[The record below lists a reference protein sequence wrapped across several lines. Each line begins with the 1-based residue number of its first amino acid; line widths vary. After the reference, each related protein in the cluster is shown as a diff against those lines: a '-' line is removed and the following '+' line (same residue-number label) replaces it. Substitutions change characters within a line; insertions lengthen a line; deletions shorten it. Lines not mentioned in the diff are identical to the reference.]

1 MEMNLKVVSVKH
13 EGHLKKIR
21 LEPGG
26 LSLSVSLSACAG
38 EGDTVNLSNGEASVT
53 CANGLSQFMPVFVAK
68 EKLTLGNL
76 KIDLL
81 IKEITEREEYE
92 AVQSLAEYH
101 YRGSKLHGRT
111 AILIARNFDPRYPKV
126 LGYIELA
133 TAFYMNKARA
143 RILDAPFSSNGISW
157 ERWDKETTRKYIN
170 LMVRVARSVVYP
182 EFRGLGLGQMLLRY
196 AIEFAKT
203 RWNTSAYLPLFIEIS
218 ADMLKFVP
226 FAEKAGMVFIG
237 ETEGNLGRVYKDM
250 EYLIRNADRVKRR
263 EIVLQK
269 SCGIVDQ
276 QVARMNRTLSLI
288 EKRGMN
294 RDDVLARLKNL
305 SRSKVLRDFAL
316 FQGIVSLPKPT
327 YMKGLNPE
335 SERFLLNRLKIVKP
349 RKSKEIS
356 PVKLEPL
363 QEPIKLQDVTL
374 SFTSKVRRTRSTHS
388 IQQAF
393 GISPDSIESIVLH
406 RLSVAIQPREI
417 VLIVGPSGSGKTTLI
432 DFLFGGKEGWKK
444 GQVSGSVSWPTN
456 YRPGLLKQP
465 KSHRALIEL
474 MPNRDVSSALYLMGL
489 VGLSDAFVYLKRFE
503 ELSKG
508 QQYRAMLVRMI
519 ANGHNVWLID
529 EFCANL
535 DVVTANVVADKLRT
549 LAHSLGAT
557 VIAAAPHCDAFIS
570 TFKPDRVIRLTT
582 AWEHHVFRGADF
594 IQSIRPEHLQR
605 NRILSL
611 RLRPE
616 FLEAVRC
623 GRKSSTIRAGRKNVE
638 QDLLVLE
645 SKQGSLL
652 VRITRV
658 TYKRFKSLTDEDAR
672 KDGYG
677 GVDQLE
683 KELRSIY
690 PTLGNNSFLT
700 QIEFEPV
707 NGDGVSACT
716 SPLLADNKLLM
727 DSIGEGSSYQ
737 EQKTAHDLNSASSLH
752 QMFESPGASR

>member
-1 MEMNLKVVSVKH
+1 
-13 EGHLKKIR
+13 
-21 LEPGG
+21 
-26 LSLSVSLSACAG
+26 
-38 EGDTVNLSNGEASVT
+38 
-53 CANGLSQFMPVFVAK
+53 MPVFVAK
-68 EKLTLGNL
+68 EKLTLGKL
-76 KIDLL
+76 KTDLL

-101 YRGSKLHGRT
+101 YRGSQLHGPT
-111 AILIARNFDPRYPKV
+111 AILIARNFDPRYPNI

-203 RWNTSAYLPLFIEIS
+203 RWKISDYLPLFIEIS

-226 FAEKAGMVFIG
+226 FAEKAGMLFIG
-237 ETEGNLGRVYKDM
+237 ETEGNLDRVYKDM

-276 QVARMNRTLSLI
+276 QVARMNRTLALI
-288 EKRGMN
+288 EKREMN

-305 SRSKVLRDFAL
+305 PRSKVLRDFEL

-335 SERFLLNRLKIVKP
+335 SERFLLNRLKIVEP

-356 PVKLEPL
+356 PIKLEPL
-363 QEPIKLQDVTL
+363 REPIKLQDVTL

-406 RLSVAIQPREI
+406 RLSVDIQPGEI

-432 DFLFGGKEGWKK
+432 DFLFGGKEDWKK

-456 YRPGLLKQP
+456 YRPGLSKRP
-465 KSHRALIEL
+465 KSHKALVEL

-503 ELSKG
+503 ELSSG

-535 DVVTANVVADKLRT
+535 DVVTANVVADKLRS
-549 LAHSLGAT
+549 LARSLGAT
-557 VIAAAPHCDAFIS
+557 VIAAAPHCDAFVS
-570 TFKPDRVIRLTT
+570 TLKPDKVIRLTT
-582 AWEHHVFRGADF
+582 AWENHVFRGGDF
-594 IQSIRPEHLQR
+594 IRSINPEHLQHS
-605 NRILSL
+605 RILSL

-616 FLEAVRC
+616 FLKSVMC
-623 GRKSSTIRAGRKNVE
+623 GRKSTTIRVGRKNIE
-638 QDLLVLE
+638 QGLLVLE
-645 SKQGSLL
+645 STQTSLL
-652 VRITRV
+652 VRVTRV
-658 TYKRFKSLTDEDAR
+658 TCKRFKSLTDEDAR
-672 KDGYG
+672 KDGYSS
-677 GVDQLE
+677 VDQLE

-690 PTLGNNSFLT
+690 PRLGSNSFLT
-700 QIEFEPV
+700 QIEFEQV
-707 NGDGVSACT
+707 NGDGASACT
-716 SPLLADNKLLM
+716 SPLLADNRLLM
-727 DSIGEGSSYQ
+727 DSIGGGSSYQ
-737 EQKTAHDLNSASSLH
+737 GQKTARDLNSASSLH
-752 QMFESPGASR
+752 QMFESPGVSR